1 MYQVALGFLQI
12 SHPCNFSILENV
24 NLSSQPKSFNRSKHI
39 FRKFH
44 FLKIKAASTAS
55 HFWALPDWR
64 PAALLMETSLKTEED
79 GEGMARSRGCTLA
92 GTRWRH
98 GGKRDIATQT
108 SLSVPHSLWHRWE
121 WMGGKTLGPDW
132 SPQTLVQDTDTVWT
146 LPKAIPVGG
155 TGQEASLRE
164 NETNKLSKLQG
175 SKLGFQEFLLTK
187 LLLWGRGASL

>member
-12 SHPCNFSILENV
+12 SHPSNFSILENV

-108 SLSVPHSLWHRWE
+108 SLSVPQPLA
-121 WMGGKTLGPDW
+121 
-132 SPQTLVQDTDTVWT
+132 QTGVN
-146 LPKAIPVGG
+146 G
-155 TGQEASLRE
+155 RE
-164 NETNKLSKLQG
+164 NIG
-175 SKLGFQEFLLTK
+175 SRLVSSNSGS
-187 LLLWGRGASL
+187 RYRYCVNSS